1 MPGRVLGWLD
11 KAARPFNTVRVIV
24 LEGKLNEAQNGDDL
38 IKFEWSKAIE
48 TGRLDID
55 QEHRK
60 IIDYLND
67 LREAVSNRDKDNI
80 VSGVL
85 LGLKDY
91 VDIHFS
97 HEEEIMNSFDYDER
111 TMHLA
116 AHAGFAKR
124 INAINDEHLES
135 AETAQALMLFAY
147 DWLIKHITGVDRI
160 MVRKFNGDNLISWKG
175 DEEQEQTSVVIDG
188 AYATVAE
195 IEALT
200 SQLAG
205 VSKPAEKRHLKNR
218 LAEASSRLINLV
230 TLASHHVSQER
241 NPGDN
246 RERLNGLMS
255 GLVSSSK
262 ILLENKALKLIDYGT
277 RIMGQT
283 KGTPFGC
290 GSVVTMHMNGVLEL
304 IDVMGGMKFLAPD
317 QQETVTKAAIF
328 ADAVRDMEAQSY
340 RLPSFGTGEIASHL
354 FKEAIAKRAA
364 SQADILSML
373 QKAKK

>member
-1 MPGRVLGWLD
+1 MED
-11 KAARPFNTVRVIV
+11 
-24 LEGKLNEAQNGDDL
+24 KLNEAQEEEGL

-48 TGRLDID
+48 TGRQDID

-67 LREAVSNRDKDNI
+67 LRQAVSDRDTDNI

-111 TMHLA
+111 DMHLA

-147 DWLIKHITGVDRI
+147 DWLVKHITGVDRI
-160 MVRKFNGDNLISWKG
+160 MIRKFNGDSLIAWKG
-175 DEEQEQTSVVIDG
+175 DEEKEQASVVIDG

-195 IEALT
+195 IEGLT

-205 VSKPAEKRHLKNR
+205 ASTQAEKKHLKNR
-218 LAEASSRLINLV
+218 MAEASSRLINLV
-230 TLASHHVSQER
+230 SLASHHVAQEEDA
-241 NPGDN
+241 GDN
-246 RERLNGLMS
+246 RERLKGLMS

-262 ILLENKALKLIDYGT
+262 ILMENKALKLIDYAA
-277 RIMGQT
+277 RIIRQS

-290 GSVVTMHMNGVLEL
+290 GSVVTMHMNAVLEL
-304 IDVMGGMKFLAPD
+304 IDVMGGMKFLAPE

-340 RLPSFGTGEIASHL
+340 RLPSFGSGETDSHL

-364 SQADILSML
+364 SQADILSMI
-373 QKAKK
+373 QKAKKTDGAAKGK